1 MIIRTPTFQDYD
13 RIMELLIDMANFN
26 ELTEL
31 QNPEYNDKYIR
42 NLLCNC
48 QKAGVVLVAE
58 DNNKIEGVI
67 IGAIMPNIW
76 LNNVNWLREIA
87 FWVTST
93 GFKHNAGVKLIN
105 AFKQR
110 ALYLL
115 DNGIIDNFVITSLEK
130 LPVDYE
136 KYGFNKLET
145 NYSWSK

>member
-1 MIIRTPTFQDYD
+1 MIIRTPTFADYD

-31 QNPEYNDKYIR
+31 QNPDYNDKYIR

-48 QKAGVVLVAE
+48 QKSGVVLVAE
-58 DNNKIEGVI
+58 QNNKIEGVI

-76 LNNVNWLREIA
+76 LNNVKWLREIA
-87 FWVTST
+87 FWVTPT
-93 GFKHNAGVKLIN
+93 GFKYNAGVKLIK
-105 AFKQR
+105 AFKNR
-110 ALYLL
+110 ALYML

-130 LPVDYE
+130 LPVNYE
-136 KYGFNKLET
+136 KFGFNKLET